1 MEMKKVLY
9 VFLFMGVCGG
19 TVLASDGFGGAATG
33 GQGGAIVLVTT
44 PADLEYYAEIPETP
58 YIILIDGILS
68 IGSSL
73 EICSNKT
80 LRGLNSSATLIGQV
94 GFRNRSSN
102 IVIERLNITNPN
114 GEGEGDGIS
123 LKQEISDV
131 LITHCTVYDCEDGCL
146 DITNQSDLVTVSW
159 CKFYY
164 TSDTG
169 HNFAN
174 LIGSSDKQTKDR
186 GKLRVT
192 MHHNWWSSLCKER
205 MPRVRYGQVHVYNN
219 YYDAELL
226 AGGYCIGVGV
236 ESHLRVENNYFEQ
249 VWMPWKNYYADT
261 GYPDGEI
268 GWNEGNIF
276 DNCSEP
282 TWAVNHYDTI
292 FVPPY
297 EYALDKGELVPA
309 IVRWGAGADGK
320 EGYPPHWMLTLYG
333 DFNSDGIVDWDDLAS
348 MADFWLENEN
358 IDNADFNG
366 DGVVDMHEWALF
378 AGNWLC
384 GLSDTTAPA
393 TPAALWAL
401 GDNGQAVLK
410 WAANSE
416 EDLAGYYVYR
426 SQVSGADYV
435 PLNEPPLSGT
445 EYIDTDVA
453 NGMMYYYTVSAVDT
467 SRNESRFSV
476 QACAVP
482 SDVGPSIL
490 LQEEAMGFCGIEG
503 IIDYGKHNGFTGVGF
518 LDTENANGAGIN
530 WKINIASA
538 GDYSFTWRFANG
550 STDRSARLLIN
561 GTESI
566 SSINF
571 PATGAW
577 NAWSEVSVA
586 VPMTAGL
593 KTIRLEAT
601 NNDGCANI
609 DYLHVSGPAPKIA
622 GCE

>member
-1 MEMKKVLY
+1 MKEVLY
-9 VFLFMGVCGG
+9 VFLFIGVCGRA
-19 TVLASDGFGGAATG
+19 VSASDGFGGAATG
-33 GQGGAIVLVTT
+33 GQGGTVVTVTT
-44 PADLEYYAEIPETP
+44 AADLEYYAEIPETP
-58 YIILIDGILS
+58 YIILIDGVLS

-80 LRGLNSSATLIGQV
+80 LRGLNPSAALIGQV
-94 GFRNRSSN
+94 GFQNRSSN
-102 IVIERLNITNPN
+102 IIIERLNITNPN

-123 LKQEISDV
+123 LKQEISNV

-169 HNFAN
+169 HNFVN
-174 LIGSSDKQTKDR
+174 LIGSSDKQTGDR

-219 YYDAELL
+219 YYDGELL

-282 TWAVNHYDTI
+282 TWAVNRYDTI

-297 EYALDKGELVPA
+297 EYTLDKGELVPA

-333 DFNSDGIVDWDDLAS
+333 DFNFDGIVDWDDLAS
-348 MADFWLENEN
+348 MTDFWLEDEH
-358 IDNADFNG
+358 IHNADFNG
-366 DGVVDMHEWALF
+366 DGIVDMYEWALF
-378 AGNWLC
+378 TGNWLC
-384 GLSDTTAPA
+384 GLSDTTAPSA
-393 TPAALWAL
+393 SAALWAL
-401 GDNGQAVLK
+401 GDNSQVVLK

-416 EDLAGYYVYR
+416 EDLAGYSVYR
-426 SQVSGADYV
+426 SQISGADYL
-435 PLNEPPLSGT
+435 PLNESPLPGT
-445 EYIDTDVA
+445 EYIDTEVA
-453 NGMMYYYTVSAVDT
+453 NEMMYYYVVSAVDT

-482 SDVGPSIL
+482 SDAGPSIL
-490 LQEEAMGFCGIEG
+490 FQEAATGFCGVEG
-503 IIDYGKHNGFTGVGF
+503 TVDYGKHDGFSGVGF
-518 LDTENANGAGIN
+518 LDTENVRGAGID

-538 GDYSFTWRFANG
+538 GDYSLTWRFANG
-550 STDRSARLLIN
+550 LTARSARLLIN
-561 GTESI
+561 DTEAI
-566 SSINF
+566 PSINF

-577 NAWSEVSVA
+577 NAWSEVSVV

-609 DYLHVSGPAPKIA
+609 DSLYVSGPAPEVA